1 MNFRIIR
8 GIVCVL
14 HRLAEAIGLCKL
26 DQIKADH
33 NGKWDRLAKKETDQ
47 QFGHGSEF

>member
-1 MNFRIIR
+1 MNFGIIR

-26 DQIKADH
+26 DQINADL
-33 NGKWDRLAKKETDQ
+33 NGKRDRLARKEIEQ
-47 QFGHGSEF
+47 QTGHGSEC